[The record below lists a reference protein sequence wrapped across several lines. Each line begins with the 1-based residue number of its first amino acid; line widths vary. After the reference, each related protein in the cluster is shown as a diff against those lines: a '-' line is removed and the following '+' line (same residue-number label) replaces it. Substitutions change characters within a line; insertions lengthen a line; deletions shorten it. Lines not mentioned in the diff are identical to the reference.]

1 MANTIYA
8 LLVGINQYQ
17 VAKSLNACVNDA
29 NNMKT
34 YLETAAAQSGAKLSL
49 VMLTNEQATREKV
62 LRTFEKQ
69 LGQAGK
75 DDVAL
80 FYFSGHGGRESA
92 HPAFRHTE
100 KDNTLET
107 LICHD
112 SAYVRGIADKEL
124 RYLIHKIS
132 TKNPHVVI
140 ITDSCHSGDV
150 TRHND
155 PDYRVKQ
162 FFPPA
167 EDKLGSVFAQRS
179 WKEFIF
185 SNELSEAKAN
195 ASAAN
200 LDTVLPQGKHIHIA
214 ACKANEQAFEVADT
228 GVLTQALLHVLTKSA
243 GNITYQNLYNR
254 LLALA
259 DEKLVGYN
267 DAAIRQTPQIYAFD
281 KNHKSSLSEVPDMLY
296 ERFLGGLVKGEPI
309 HANVTYNAVGN
320 YWQIDMGAIH
330 GLPSIGIETIKI
342 DVVNDQTKNTIAKAT
357 VKKVFAN
364 HAEITINTNSYISTS
379 DTFGA
384 FVSDVLATPLLFT
397 TAGNT
402 AGIALLNSFY
412 SDNRRRL
419 QRSNIFAAQR
429 GNMLNAYRITAQ
441 NNRYEL
447 TYGNSKLP
455 LARAIEGYTRSAAN
469 AMFTYLK
476 HIARWQY
483 VKNFRNNNAAS
494 AINPQ
499 DITLKVFYQMPD
511 GTLKEVNFNDQ
522 NAGAAGYAQIPP
534 QNSTTKQPEGLV
546 KIAITNHAATTPYY
560 CALAYMGQL
569 FDIVTDT
576 FANGSVLILPKTT
589 VYAGIALPNGKRT
602 DTIPLVQENFIKYY
616 NFPESFFGL
625 LLLASTQ
632 PLSITGFEQE
642 ALPSPKTDTRGET
655 EPITVVERDP
665 PATAQKWTAQYFEVK
680 LPNPYFTAPTP

>member
-8 LLVGINQYQ
+8 LLVGINKYQ
-17 VAKSLNACVNDA
+17 ASDKPLNACINDA

-49 VMLTNEQATREKV
+49 VMLTDEQATREKV

-69 LGQAGK
+69 LGQADK

-162 FFPPA
+162 IFPPA
-167 EDKLGSVFAQRS
+167 KEKLGSVFAQRS

-185 SNELSEAKAN
+185 SNELTETKAN

-200 LDTVLPQGKHIHIA
+200 LDAVLPQGKHVHIA
-214 ACKANEQAFEVADT
+214 ACKSEEEAIEVGDN
-228 GVLTQALLHVLTKSA
+228 GVFTYALLQVLTKSA
-243 GNITYQNLYNR
+243 GNITYQNLHNR

-259 DEKLVGYN
+259 DENLAVYN
-267 DAAIRQTPQIYAFD
+267 RKQTPQIYVFD
-281 KNHKSSLSEVPDMLY
+281 KNHKSALSAAPDVLY

-309 HANVTYNAVGN
+309 HANVTYNAIGN

-330 GLPSIGIETIKI
+330 GLPTIGLETIKV
-342 DVVNDQTKNTIAKAT
+342 DVVNDQTKSTIAKAT

-364 HAEITINTNSYISTS
+364 HAEITINTNNYISTS

-469 AMFTYLK
+469 AMFTYLT

-483 VKNFRNNNAAS
+483 VKKFPKQQCR
-494 AINPQ
+494 
-499 DITLKVFYQMPD
+499 FCYQ
-511 GTLKEVNFNDQ
+511 
-522 NAGAAGYAQIPP
+522 
-534 QNSTTKQPEGLV
+534 
-546 KIAITNHAATTPYY
+546 
-560 CALAYMGQL
+560 
-569 FDIVTDT
+569 
-576 FANGSVLILPKTT
+576 
-589 VYAGIALPNGKRT
+589 
-602 DTIPLVQENFIKYY
+602 
-616 NFPESFFGL
+616 
-625 LLLASTQ
+625 
-632 PLSITGFEQE
+632 
-642 ALPSPKTDTRGET
+642 PS
-655 EPITVVERDP
+655 
-665 PATAQKWTAQYFEVK
+665 
-680 LPNPYFTAPTP
+680 